1 MSPKGRPEGE
11 YRSAQHEGSPV
22 SLAVPRGVVPGVLL
36 VAGLLNGCTSLSGV
50 GGETQYACP
59 APRGVQ
65 CGSVTANYLQSVR
78 GELPGQPPTERA
90 GAAQATTPGTANA
103 LADSGT
109 PLYFPPRIL
118 KLWVAPW
125 EDRDGVLHD
134 AAFVFVP
141 VDHGHW
147 LVFYGDSH
155 LRRSFQRRNRRVND
169 LSDKPAHIDKL
180 SVEIN
185 KALKTS
191 AITVRFANDDAKAG
205 GGTPADF
212 AALIKSEQDRWSK
225 VVKAANIRIE

>member
-134 AAFVFVP
+134 AGFVFVP
-141 VDHGHW
+141 IDRGHW
-147 LVFYGDSH
+147 LLDPV
-155 LRRSFQRRNRRVND
+155 R
-169 LSDKPAHIDKL
+169 PAPRLESRAIRPPRP
-180 SVEIN
+180 
-185 KALKTS
+185 AAAPAPAKTG
-191 AITVRFANDDAKAG
+191 TVDA
-205 GGTPADF
+205 D
-212 AALIKSEQDRWSK
+212 AALPRPASPASAKDGD
-225 VVKAANIRIE
+225 AH